1 MKKLRSWINK
11 MLLQLDNSFKPL
23 LQRSIQLTLKNK
35 PYKKGK
41 LINFKLSGCY
51 ISFILLTEKKKE
63 TFEIPFP
70 FAIKNKQ
77 DNVIFDYTLETLS
90 EQDYDLL
97 VNLKTASQIKK
108 CKFYNAILQI
118 APLN

>member
-1 MKKLRSWINK
+1 
-11 MLLQLDNSFKPL
+11 MLLLLDTFFKPL
-23 LQRSIQLTLKNK
+23 LQRNVQLTLKNK

-51 ISFILLTEKKKE
+51 VSFVLLTEKKKE

-70 FAIKNKQ
+70 FAVKQIKES
-77 DNVIFDYTLETLS
+77 VIFDYTLTTLS

-97 VNLKTASQIKK
+97 VNLKTVSQVKK
-108 CKFYNAILQI
+108 CKFYNATFSIT
-118 APLN
+118 PLN